1 MPSSGKIVYYWSH
14 FKDAEVKIQR
24 FGDWPEASIPP
35 AAPVAALTLSLS
47 LFPPQSPVQRGDEP
61 ARDVSSWTVTP
72 GRRGDLQPSHLPG
85 PGSSRLTRVPAPV
98 RASCRCRALCR
109 GSRGAQGP
117 QARATDVPAARILHH
132 GDGEVGR
139 GEWAL
144 LLRKRPS
151 ETSFRKARGFS
162 VSADVCVVYKYMMY
176 LEKFCS
182 IYQ

>member
-1 MPSSGKIVYYWSH
+1 MTGPKPASLLPHQSLLSPCPCPFSH
-14 FKDAEVKIQR
+14 
-24 FGDWPEASIPP
+24 PIP
-35 AAPVAALTLSLS
+35 LRS
-47 LFPPQSPVQRGDEP
+47 VQRGDEL

-72 GRRGDLQPSHLPG
+72 GRRGDLQPSHHPG
-85 PGSSRLTRVPAPV
+85 PGSSRLTWVPVPV

-117 QARATDVPAARILHH
+117 QARATDVPAAHILHR
-132 GDGEVGR
+132 GDGEIGR

-144 LLRKRPS
+144 LLGIRPL